1 METPG
6 LLRGSKYADDVPLI
20 VDRFDKKTKLR
31 FVDSTEPQF
40 VKFGRIG
47 DRDPKLNI
55 KAGQLKLLGWV
66 QCQHPLFFPHML
78 TENQIR
84 SREVLSA
91 FCGCHLEDN

>member
-1 METPG
+1 MEPPG

-55 KAGQLKLLGWV
+55 KSGQLKLLGWV
-66 QCQHPLFFPHML
+66 QCQHCFAIYVDRKSDPKS
-78 TENQIR
+78 R
-84 SREVLSA
+84 SSFSLLWMPS
-91 FCGCHLEDN
+91 